1 MESERMT
8 TLLKTKKI
16 RVFFTRIILCMIQ
29 ARGLLAPDSV
39 IAFLLD
45 LSLLVSKDSTQ
56 ATKVGGRLV
65 M

>member
-1 MESERMT
+1 
-8 TLLKTKKI
+8 
-16 RVFFTRIILCMIQ
+16 MIQ